1 MKASLHTMSC
11 RLHTVAGRRGAC
23 TGLAVLMALATLLSV
38 PVNAAPVAVRFPEGM
53 THGFLFVRSLA
64 GEILG
69 QGEMTQVV
77 KEGDLVESQLV
88 FRFKDGSLH
97 DEKVAFSQ
105 QRVFTILH
113 YHLVQRGPSFPDQ
126 IDVSINRGTA
136 EYKVRSKAG
145 KDGKEEVLTG
155 AFDLPKDVY
164 NGMFVTLL
172 LNLPKGASETV
183 NFLAFTPRPEVIKLE
198 LLLMGE
204 HAVQTGDLSRRA
216 LQYAFKP
223 DIGMI
228 RKFFGKVIGKLPAN
242 FHYDCWIL
250 ADAVPS
256 FVQYEGPLQ
265 LMGPI
270 MRIELVSPRLLTKPE
285 DKNVSSK

>member
-1 MKASLHTMSC
+1 MSY

-53 THGFLFVRSLA
+53 THGFLLVRSLA

-105 QRVFTILH
+105 QRVFTMIS
-113 YHLVQRGPSFPDQ
+113 YRLVQRGPSFPDQ
-126 IDVSINRGTA
+126 VDVSIDRGTA
-136 EYKVRSKAG
+136 EYTVRSKAG

-155 AFDLPKDVY
+155 AFDLPKDAY
-164 NGMFVTLL
+164 NGMFVTML
-172 LNLPKGASETV
+172 LNLPKGTSETV

-216 LQYAFKP
+216 LQYVFKP

-228 RKFFGKVIGKLPAN
+228 RKFFGKVLGKLPAN

-250 ADAVPS
+250 ADEVPS
-256 FVQYEGPLQ
+256 FVQFEGPLQ

-270 MRIELVSPRLLTKPE
+270 MRIELVSPRLSIKSE
-285 DKNVSSK
+285 DKKISSK

>member
-1 MKASLHTMSC
+1 MSC
-11 RLHTVAGRRGAC
+11 SLKTFLGHRDASTC
-23 TGLAVLMALATLLSV
+23 FAVIMVIATLVSA
-38 PVNAAPVAVRFPEGM
+38 PVDAAPVAVRFPEGIA
-53 THGFLFVRSLA
+53 HGFLLVRSLA
-64 GEILG
+64 GEIIG

-77 KEGDLVESQLV
+77 KEEDLVESHLV
-88 FRFKDGSLH
+88 FNFKDGSLH
-97 DEKVAFSQ
+97 DEKVTFSQ
-105 QRVFTILH
+105 QRVFTMIS
-113 YHLVQRGPSFPDQ
+113 YRLVQRGPSFPDQ
-126 IDVSINRGTA
+126 IEVSIDRSTA
-136 EYKVRSKAG
+136 EYMVRSKTG

-155 AFDLPKDVY
+155 AFTLPRDVY
-164 NGMFVTLL
+164 NGIFVTML

-204 HAVQTGDLSRRA
+204 HTVRIGDLSRKA
-216 LQYAFKP
+216 VQYVFKP

-228 RKFFGKVIGKLPAN
+228 RELLGKATSKIPAQ

-250 ADAVPS
+250 ADGVPG
-256 FVQYEGPLQ
+256 FVQFEGPLQ

-285 DKNVSSK
+285 DKKISSK